1 MGALAIVRFWSGYE
15 LDTSDLSEDAA
26 TCTLE
31 DLEDDFSISVGVVVN
46 ILPLEDVINGS
57 P

>member
-1 MGALAIVRFWSGYE
+1 VQFWSGYE
-15 LDTSDLSEDAA
+15 LDTSDLSEDAT

-31 DLEDDFSISVGVVVN
+31 DFSISVRVVVN